1 MTAPRS
7 ASYPRWMRRHV
18 GGILLLAV
26 FLAGCRASRT
36 VSASSPGPVTVAAA
50 PQPAAKS
57 VSAAP
62 LHVDA
67 NRVMQYTSE
76 LVSLGPRP
84 IGSAGHQKALQ
95 YLKSRLT
102 RDQVEEDS
110 FTAQTPAGAFPMTN
124 LIAKFP
130 GTKDGIVVVASH
142 YDTNYP
148 LRNTKFIGAND
159 GACTSALLLEFAN
172 QLRGKKREGY
182 AVWLVWTD
190 GEEAVQEWT
199 DEDSL
204 YGTKHLAAKWQADGT
219 AKKIKGLLVA
229 DMIGDADLDIAKDT
243 NSTPWVL
250 EMVYRAAT
258 ELGYQSHFF
267 QSELG
272 VKDDHLPFARIGVPV
287 ADVIDLD
294 YGYENAY
301 HHTTD
306 DTLDK
311 LSTRSLQISG
321 DVILRTLQLLDAR

>member
-1 MTAPRS
+1 MTASRNV
-7 ASYPRWMRRHV
+7 SYSRRV
-18 GGILLLAV
+18 RRRVSVVLLLVV
-26 FLAGCRASRT
+26 FLAGCSASRP
-36 VSASSPGPVTVAAA
+36 VSASSPAPVTAAAA
-50 PQPAAKS
+50 PQPTAAKA
-57 VSAAP
+57 VP

-76 LVSLGPRP
+76 LVALGPRP

-95 YLKSRLT
+95 YLKSHLT

-148 LRNTKFIGAND
+148 LRHTKFIGAND

-190 GEEAVQEWT
+190 GEEAVQKW
-199 DEDSL
+199 DLDQDHL
-204 YGTKHLAAKWQADGT
+204 YGTRHLAAKWQADGT

-229 DMIGDADLDIAKDT
+229 DMIGDADLDIARDT
-243 NSTPWVL
+243 NSTPWLL

-267 QSELG
+267 QSEMG
-272 VKDDHLPFARIGVPV
+272 VEDDHLPFARIGVPV
-287 ADVIDLD
+287 ADIIDLD

-311 LSTRSLQISG
+311 LSARSLQISG
-321 DVILRTLQLLDAR
+321 DVILRTIQLLDAR